1 MGNFNLDFI
10 FRIIFKKESYV
21 GFYRSLLKGK
31 KVKFLFVGVLNTVF
45 SYINSILI
53 YFFLNQK
60 VALIFILII
69 SHLINVTFSF
79 MTNKIFFFKSSSQI
93 RIEYVKFHL
102 VYLVNFLFNIFLLW
116 LLVAKFNIPYWLALI
131 ITTVL
136 SVIYSFLA
144 HLKFTFRSAN
154 E

>member
-1 MGNFNLDFI
+1 MGNFNLNFI
-10 FRIIFKKESYV
+10 LRIIFKKESYV

-31 KVKFLFVGVLNTVF
+31 KVKFLLVGALNTVF

-60 VALIFILII
+60 VTLIFILII

-79 MTNKIFFFKSSSQI
+79 MTNKIFVFNSSNQI
-93 RIEYVKFHL
+93 RIEYVKFHM
-102 VYLVNFLFNIFLLW
+102 VYLGNFLIYIFLLW
-116 LLVAKFNIPYWLALI
+116 LLVTKLNIPYWLALI
-131 ITTVL
+131 ITMLL
-136 SVIYSFLA
+136 SVIYSFLT
-144 HLKFTFRSAN
+144 HLKFTFRTTN

>member
-79 MTNKIFFFKSSSQI
+79 MTNKIFVFKSSSQI
-93 RIEYVKFHL
+93 RIEYVKFHM

>member
-1 MGNFNLDFI
+1 MGNFNLDFVL
-10 FRIIFKKESYV
+10 RIIFIKKLYV
-21 GFYRSLLKGK
+21 GFYRYLLKGK
-31 KVKFLFVGVLNTVF
+31 KVKFLFVGALNTVF

-79 MTNKIFFFKSSSQI
+79 MTNKFFVFNSYNRI
-93 RIEYVKFHL
+93 RIEYIKFHM

-116 LLVAKFNIPYWLALI
+116 LLVTKFNIPYWLALI
-131 ITTVL
+131 ITMVL

>member
-79 MTNKIFFFKSSSQI
+79 MTNKIFVFKSSSQI
-93 RIEYVKFHL
+93 RIEYVKFHMI
-102 VYLVNFLFNIFLLW
+102 YLVNFLFNIFLLW

-136 SVIYSFLA
+136 SVIYSYLA